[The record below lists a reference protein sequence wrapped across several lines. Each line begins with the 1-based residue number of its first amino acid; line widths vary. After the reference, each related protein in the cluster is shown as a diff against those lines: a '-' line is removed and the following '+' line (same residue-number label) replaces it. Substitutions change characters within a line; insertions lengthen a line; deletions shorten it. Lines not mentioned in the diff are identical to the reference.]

1 MFYVCP
7 LSCIKLYSFEFA
19 LCKFSGLQHQRIIKL
34 LIHEPLTIFLN
45 HPVHFFRHLPLKLKF
60 MQGKKQ
66 KTYTCRLLVT
76 ELIGIYTLTPYSIRN
91 DWSHVKADDQDLSH
105 TALSQTHEKGRTL
118 YLELTF

>member
-1 MFYVCP
+1 MILVLPHPSPQKMSLLFIH
-7 LSCIKLYSFEFA
+7 S
-19 LCKFSGLQHQRIIKL
+19 KFDF
-34 LIHEPLTIFLN
+34 FL
-45 HPVHFFRHLPLKLKF
+45 HLPLKLKF

>member
-1 MFYVCP
+1 MTLV
-7 LSCIKLYSFEFA
+7 LSHPSPKKMSLLVIHS
-19 LCKFSGLQHQRIIKL
+19 KFDF
-34 LIHEPLTIFLN
+34 FL
-45 HPVHFFRHLPLKLKF
+45 HLPLKLKF

-76 ELIGIYTLTPYSIRN
+76 ELIGIYTLKPYSIRN

-118 YLELTF
+118 YLELTFWHTLRTRA

>member
-1 MFYVCP
+1 M
-7 LSCIKLYSFEFA
+7 CIQ
-19 LCKFSGLQHQRIIKL
+19 C
-34 LIHEPLTIFLN
+34 LTIYLLFDLMILYHSHTQILEMLSHLKMSLLFIHSKFDFFL
-45 HPVHFFRHLPLKLKF
+45 HFPLKLKF

-105 TALSQTHEKGRTL
+105 TALSKTHEKGITL